1 MNAMKQMKEVGERRI
16 LKSGSVFMGTCGEQT
31 DLYDSNGNNLR
42 VGDLVAIWTQDVEDR
57 GWNDE
62 PAYVVKEE
70 GEEPFIMGLKSS
82 RRVREYILDG
92 EVSDEEHYDTILDT
106 YSCDRSDADST
117 YLIWNVIRIK
127 TFDKTVDGERWSCV
141 YQVTDNE

>member
-1 MNAMKQMKEVGERRI
+1 MDVIKQMNEVGKRRI

-42 VGDLVAIWTQDVEDR
+42 VGDLVAIWTQNIENR

-82 RRVREYILDG
+82 RRVSEYILNG

-106 YSCDRSDADST
+106 YRDDSSDADST

-127 TFDKTVDGERWSCV
+127 TFDKTVDGEIWSGV
-141 YQVTDNE
+141 YPVTDNE

>member
-1 MNAMKQMKEVGERRI
+1 MNAMKQMKEVGKRRI
-16 LKSGSVFMGTCGEQT
+16 LKSGSVFMGTCGEPT

-106 YSCDRSDADST
+106 YSYDRSDAGST

-127 TFDKTVDGERWSCV
+127 TFDKTVDGELWSCV
-141 YQVTDNE
+141 YPVTDNK